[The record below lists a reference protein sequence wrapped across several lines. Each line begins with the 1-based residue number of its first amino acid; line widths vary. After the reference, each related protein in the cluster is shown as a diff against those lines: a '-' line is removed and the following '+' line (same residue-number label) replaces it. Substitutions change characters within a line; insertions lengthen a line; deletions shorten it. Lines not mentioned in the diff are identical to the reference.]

1 MIALVAS
8 GLLVLYLLTP
18 GIIFR
23 VVFSLYIPLKEFQRT
38 KTQQLTFAALIS
50 LAPLLLAM
58 KLIWVA
64 EVGDLKIIFTGLY
77 SAQWFTKHHQVFWEA
92 ATPTLN
98 QLGYLLAVSYLLVII
113 EAIILGRLSTGYA
126 SLRRFGIYRWI
137 ARKLLFPRI
146 SEWYVLLTPF
156 VRPGRIVMADILTSD
171 DHLYRGEVSDHF
183 VDIEGRLS
191 GILLDQARRFDR
203 RTYLRNK
210 DAGQAKPID
219 YWRPIPGDRLYVA
232 ANKITSINISYELP
246 PEEVPQEV
254 IDLLKELNIEAHVT
268 IQEPDT
274 TSDEAAPPKE

>member
-38 KTQQLTFAALIS
+38 KTQQLTFAALTS
-50 LAPLLLAM
+50 LAPLLLAI
-58 KLIWVA
+58 KLSWVA
-64 EVGDLKIIFTGLY
+64 EVEVLKIIFTGLY

-92 ATPTLN
+92 ATPTLT
-98 QLGYLLAVSYLLVII
+98 QLGYLLSVFYLLVIL
-113 EAIILGRLSTGYA
+113 EAIFLGWLSTGYVRL
-126 SLRRFGIYRWI
+126 SRFVVYRWV
-137 ARKLLFPRI
+137 AEKLLLPRI
-146 SEWYVLLTPF
+146 SEWYLLLTPF
-156 VRPGRIVMADILTSD
+156 YRPKRIVMVDILTSD

-183 VDIEGRLS
+183 VDIEGRLT
-191 GILLDQARRFDR
+191 GIFLGQAQRFDR

-232 ANKITSINISYELP
+232 ANKITSINASYELP
-246 PEEVPQEV
+246 PEEV
-254 IDLLKELNIEAHVT
+254 IDLLRELNIEAHVT

-274 TSDEAAPPKE
+274 TSDEAAPAKE